1 MTSQTER
8 KPVQAGRGLLR
19 REHAHTGYVTSDLDQ
34 ALEIFRNRYGIA
46 EFKLI
51 DAPMPDGGHIRV
63 AFAWAGGQVY
73 EIIEASGPSA
83 AFYNEMLPVGEFAI
97 RFHHLG
103 FIIHDQQGWDAL
115 EAELKD
121 DAWPIAYS
129 TLSGNFI
136 DAYYVKAPELGH
148 YVEYVR
154 PFQAGIDFYAAVPA
168 N

>member
-8 KPVQAGRGLLR
+8 KPTQQGRGLLR
-19 REHAHTGYVTSDLDQ
+19 KEHAHTGYVTNDLDR
-34 ALEIFRNRYGIA
+34 AMEIFRSRYGIA
-46 EFKLI
+46 EFTFI
-51 DAPMPDGGHIRV
+51 EGPMADGGQIRV

-73 EIIEASGPSA
+73 EIIQASGPSA
-83 AFYNEMLPVGEFAI
+83 AFNNEMLPEGEFAI

-103 FIIHDQQGWDAL
+103 FIVHDQQGWEAL
-115 EAELKD
+115 EAELEAD
-121 DAWPIAYS
+121 QWPIAFS
-129 TLSGNFI
+129 TLAHDFI